1 MFSDAGKLREY
12 AKPVAA
18 GLVLCGFAAWFIAP
32 NYNSFR
38 PHDAQVEARLDH
50 ASAGEGLLTE
60 DPLVLVERAA
70 RARRADPPHE
80 AQRRHVA
87 ELAAFQAAVGRPE
100 SRLIVLWTPGGQWS
114 EDSER
119 RVRARHA
126 VAQALTGLRFEV
138 DFCRKL
144 AVVEARGCAAPGET
158 PWLLG
163 YDRFS
168 RQPDEQSES
177 AGAAQSQ
184 TVVVLWLDESRLG
197 EQPLGRVDDLLRALL
212 PEPATADA
220 AIDVLHLGPSSSG
233 MLETLAS
240 CVPSAHKPK
249 IWSPYATKRLSDKQ
263 AADMQARL
271 QLERTIGADD
281 GIAQLLVRELCER
294 IPALSQ
300 GLGTGAASGATWLS
314 NPLLRAAAC
323 VQTSR
328 AWTQR
333 VLANAGAGAP
343 PVRVAVVAE
352 QDSAYGR
359 QWLKLLREAKRP
371 PGICSDAIEFEPISY
386 IGVIDGGPAR
396 FAGRDERGKSATPS
410 IDERYPQG
418 ATQIDYLHRIEEQLA
433 RKRFDAVG
441 IFGSDFYDTMLVLQV
456 LRPRFPNVHFFT
468 IDLDA
473 RFFHPAHLPYA
484 RNLVVASHFGLVEE
498 RAGASDED
506 AGLQPSFRDLY
517 EHSLYRAVKGALAG
531 KAPQALAPKLF
542 EIASTGP
549 VALGGGAEAP
559 HVLSDTT
566 PLWILAPIR
575 ALQQVART
583 LPAVAGVFAGER
595 GGADAGGAQG
605 GEPAGSPRSKWSWRS
620 LVHPLAASVLWI
632 ALISTAF
639 RPAVRWKVASRAA
652 KLRFL
657 ASLVGPPA
665 AVLIAVIVLAWIED
679 AASFVPLEPIG
690 WFDGVSAWP
699 SIALRMLAAAYC
711 TWGCFEIRR
720 RLLRVHGDVQMRH
733 LLFGSPK
740 QRADGVRPLSELL
753 LGERSVAL
761 DVLWDSCGQWL
772 HSWPRFLLRVG
783 GNGLL
788 IAAAFWSLD
797 AFGGAIPPVRG
808 WFTYV
813 LERGSWLVSTWS
825 FAALVFALVYAASFA
840 RKLVA
845 LISPPRL
852 IEISNA
858 TSRASAS
865 GGSPHAN
872 RLRVPVLIVGE
883 VLEAIDRFTWM
894 PAVAV
899 VLFVLLRA
907 PIVDAWGWSPAIL
920 MGLAYLYALTLLATW
935 RNRNAARE
943 LRQTVLTSL
952 EVSKRRH
959 HKHAAETERIAV
971 LSKQVEELKTGAFAP
986 FVRHP
991 LVTSA
996 VYPLLAYAATATPAG
1011 SWLNTALQALASF

>member
-38 PHDAQVEARLDH
+38 PHDAQVEAHLED

-60 DPLVLVERAA
+60 DPLELVERAA

-80 AQRRHVA
+80 AQRRQVA
-87 ELAAFQAAVGRPE
+87 ELAAFQADVGRPG
-100 SRLIVLWTPGGQWS
+100 SRLIVVWTPGGQWS

-144 AVVEARGCAAPGET
+144 AVVEARGCAAPGAP

-168 RQPDEQSES
+168 RPAESQRASELVGQSE
-177 AGAAQSQ
+177 AII
-184 TVVVLWLDESRLG
+184 VLWLDESRLG
-197 EQPLGRVDDLLRALL
+197 SQPLARVDDLLLALL
-212 PEPATADA
+212 PEPAAGA
-220 AIDVLHLGPSSSG
+220 EIDVLHLGPSSSG
-233 MLETLAS
+233 LLDTLAT
-240 CVPSAHKPK
+240 CAPSAHKPR
-249 IWSPYATKRLSDKQ
+249 IWSPYATKRL
-263 AADMQARL
+263 AAELNTELHARL
-271 QLERTIGADD
+271 ELERTIGTDD
-281 GIAQLLVRELCER
+281 RIAQLLVGELCER

-300 GLGTGAASGATWLS
+300 RLDARPAADASWLS

-328 AWTQR
+328 AWVQR
-333 VLANAGAGAP
+333 VLSSAGAGAE

-359 QWLKLLREAKRP
+359 QWLGLLRHARRP
-371 PGICSDAIEFEPISY
+371 AGICSDAIEFEPISY

-396 FAGRDERGKSATPS
+396 FERRGERGNSGTPS

-433 RKRFDAVG
+433 RQRFDAVG

-473 RFFHPAHLPYA
+473 RFFHSAHLPYA
-484 RNLVVASHFGLVEE
+484 RNLVVASHLGLVEE

-506 AGLQPSFRDLY
+506 SGLQPSFRDVY
-517 EHSLYRAVKGALAG
+517 EHSLYRAVKGAISG
-531 KAPQALAPKLF
+531 SAPSALAPKLF

-549 VALGGGAEAP
+549 VTLSGGAEALP
-559 HVLSDTT
+559 VLSDAT
-566 PLWILAPIR
+566 PRWIR
-575 ALQQVART
+575 APVLALQGAIRACLRSGLVFAEGRART
-583 LPAVAGVFAGER
+583 PDDGDQQR
-595 GGADAGGAQG
+595 AQD
-605 GEPAGSPRSKWSWRS
+605 GSARSGWSWRA
-620 LVHPLAASVLWI
+620 LVPPVALAVLWI
-632 ALISTAF
+632 ALVATAF
-639 RPAVRWKVASRAA
+639 RPAVRWKAASRAA

-657 ASLVGPPA
+657 AALGGPPA
-665 AVLIAVIVLAWIED
+665 AVLMAVVALAWIED
-679 AASFVPLEPIG
+679 AASFVPIEPIG

-699 SIALRMLAAAYC
+699 SIALRILAAAYC

-720 RLLRVHGDVQMRH
+720 KLLCVHEDVRMRH
-733 LLFGSPK
+733 LLFGSPAH
-740 QRADGVRPLSELL
+740 RAEGARPLGELL
-753 LGERSVAL
+753 LEQRSIAL

-772 HSWPRFLLRVG
+772 RSWPRFLLRVG
-783 GNGLL
+783 GNASL
-788 IAAAFWSLD
+788 IAAAFWSFD
-797 AFGGAIPPVRG
+797 AFGDAIPPVRG

-840 RKLVA
+840 RKLVV
-845 LISPPRL
+845 LVSPPRL
-852 IEISNA
+852 LEVSNA

-883 VLEAIDRFTWM
+883 VLEAIDRLTWM

-907 PIVDAWGWSPAIL
+907 PVVDAWGWSPAIL
-920 MGLAYLYALTLLATW
+920 MGLVYLYALTLLATW

-952 EVSKRRH
+952 EVAKRRR
-959 HKHAAETERIAV
+959 HKHPAEIERIAV

-986 FVRHP
+986 FARHP

-996 VYPLLAYAATATPAG
+996 VYPLLAYAATASPAG
-1011 SWLNTALQALASF
+1011 TWVNTALQALAAF